1 MRVSTH
7 CGNVIFLEMQN
18 SSPIWKSVTSCESAE
33 FLQKKKI
40 KILILLNNIYK
51 VKIWFFKLRIGHNL
65 KKICDLRSFK
75 QWLCWKQIWIGFLL
89 VLGQKWKNGK
99 ISLSDQCFPLIS
111 HGKGTNGFAMLL
123 KVCKSMALIQWS
135 KRTIPWANL

>member
-1 MRVSTH
+1 MWQHDFFGNAKFISNLEIGYFMWKCRVS
-7 CGNVIFLEMQN
+7 
-18 SSPIWKSVTSCESAE
+18 AE
-33 FLQKKKI
+33 EKI

-51 VKIWFFKLRIGHNL
+51 VKIWFFKLRIGHNS

-135 KRTIPWANL
+135 KCTLSWANL

>member
-1 MRVSTH
+1 MWQRDFF
-7 CGNVIFLEMQN
+7 GNAKFIANLEIGYFM
-18 SSPIWKSVTSCESAE
+18 WKCQVFVEE
-33 FLQKKKI
+33 KI

-51 VKIWFFKLRIGHNL
+51 VKIWFFKLRIGHNS

-89 VLGQKWKNGK
+89 VLGQKWKNDK

-135 KRTIPWANL
+135 KCTIPSANS